1 MYCMENQKRQKVP
14 TDQHNKKSVSFIIVS
29 LLIHFLLVVSFT
41 EYSEYLSFHVDPPTP
56 KEETSI
62 QFVEM
67 ADLEKMRG
75 ELAELDKTNEKKPA
89 KDAKFLSEK
98 NNAVEKETKAAQR
111 GEFQNKKN
119 VESSKASAS
128 AQQAQAQQA
137 APSVTNPEM
146 QTFAHGDLPVPVQKP
161 KKAKAVSDLRLN
173 SVQEMSNTAANEASQ
188 TNDYLK
194 DVAIGAETHLNAR
207 EFLYYTYFN
216 RIKKKLRQHWE
227 PLIHSRVRDMAKG
240 GRQIASTGAK
250 VTRLVITLD
259 ENGGLSK
266 VQVSTTSGLLDL
278 DDVALEALRVSAPF
292 PNPPKDLIENGYVRI
307 NWDFILES

>member
-1 MYCMENQKRQKVP
+1 MKKQKRQKLP
-14 TDQHNKKSVSFIIVS
+14 TDENSKKSVSFIIIS
-29 LLIHFLLVVSFT
+29 LFLHFILALSFT
-41 EYSEYLSFHVDPPTP
+41 KYSEYLTFRVVPQDI
-56 KEETSI
+56 KEDSAI
-62 QFVEM
+62 QFVDIAE
-67 ADLEKMRG
+67 LQKMRG
-75 ELAELDKTNEKKPA
+75 ELAEQDKANKKKPS
-89 KDAKFLSEK
+89 KNAKFLSEK
-98 NNAVEKETKAAQR
+98 DNTVEKETKAAQR
-111 GEFQNKKN
+111 GEFQNKQSRA
-119 VESSKASAS
+119 SSQAAAASSSAKA
-128 AQQAQAQQA
+128 QPA
-137 APSVTNPEM
+137 APSMEAPEM
-146 QTFAHGDLPVPVQKP
+146 KSFAYGDLPLPTKKLQ
-161 KKAKAVSDLRLN
+161 KAKAVSDLRLN
-173 SVQEMSNTAANEASQ
+173 SVQEMSQSVASEASQ

-216 RIKKKLRQHWE
+216 RIKKKLREHWE
-227 PLIHSRVRDMAKG
+227 PLIHTRVRDMVRG

-278 DDVALEALRVSAPF
+278 DDVAIEALRVSAPF